1 MAQQPKPLA
10 KAPKSWWERYLQ
22 ATGRSAIIQGQV
34 AMAQADTLRN
44 VSRKSADSLIQLA
57 KGFYYAAEERNQKKF
72 DSVGE
77 FLNYVSLGIPK
88 GMYLSYV
95 ERANKAFDSPNDT
108 ANWLT
113 FGLHGTLREAMV
125 PEDAWSPEHWSNIIG
140 TVGFIEGTGSFFKPK
155 PVLKNTV
162 PKIKKAESSQALKP
176 VKEVEGTGDGV
187 QGKTERFPTKSIDPI
202 ADKHI
207 IDKVSEARGGL
218 SNRYKESGNFA
229 YAEVNI
235 KGVDKTDFYAHS
247 GIHDVNKK
255 IPGSE
260 EFSFKPDEP
269 IFKATEAPDKAG
281 NTYLRDG
288 DTEYKI
294 LNDLAKRLGDNQNA
308 TGKIKL
314 FTEKD
319 TCGSC
324 NKIIQQFDKKY
335 PNIKIEVVHNGDVP
349 IPPKTSK

>member
-1 MAQQPKPLA
+1 M
-10 KAPKSWWERYLQ
+10 
-22 ATGRSAIIQGQV
+22 
-34 AMAQADTLRN
+34 
-44 VSRKSADSLIQLA
+44 
-57 KGFYYAAEERNQKKF
+57 
-72 DSVGE
+72 
-77 FLNYVSLGIPK
+77 
-88 GMYLSYV
+88 
-95 ERANKAFDSPNDT
+95 
-108 ANWLT
+108 
-113 FGLHGTLREAMV
+113 
-125 PEDAWSPEHWSNIIG
+125 
-140 TVGFIEGTGSFFKPK
+140 
-155 PVLKNTV
+155 
-162 PKIKKAESSQALKP
+162 
-176 VKEVEGTGDGV
+176 
-187 QGKTERFPTKSIDPI
+187 DPI

-218 SNRYKESGNFA
+218 SNRYKENGNFA

-235 KGVDKTDFYAHS
+235 KGVEKTDFYAHS

-294 LNDLAKRLGDNQNA
+294 LNDLANRLGDNPNA

-335 PNIKIEVVHNGDVP
+335 PNITIEVVHNGDVP